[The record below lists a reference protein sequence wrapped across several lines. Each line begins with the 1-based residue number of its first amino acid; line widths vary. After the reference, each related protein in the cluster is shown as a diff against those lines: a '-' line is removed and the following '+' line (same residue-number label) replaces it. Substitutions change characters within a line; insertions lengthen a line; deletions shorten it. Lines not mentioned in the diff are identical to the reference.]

1 MNEKRVKKFTYM
13 RQLIFTL
20 NQEKPINGY
29 NESNLTKDIEND
41 ITVNRVTLI
50 KKFLDNEE
58 KIIDLLNEDTN
69 KNITLKISNL
79 FNNLNFIEYNNNNKK
94 KI

>member
-29 NESNLTKDIEND
+29 NESNFTKDIEND
-41 ITVNRVTLI
+41 KNVNKVTLI
-50 KKFLDNEE
+50 KKL
-58 KIIDLLNEDTN
+58 
-69 KNITLKISNL
+69 
-79 FNNLNFIEYNNNNKK
+79 
-94 KI
+94 